1 MKTLTRLVCFILLV
15 LPAWVKAQS
24 EYIPKNLG
32 NAINTEYD
40 EINPVLSPDGKTL
53 FFIRVNHPE
62 NNYGSFDSEDIWY
75 SEWVNGEW
83 KPATHLPQLNNGR
96 YNAILSVSSDGKSA
110 LINGVFNKKG
120 TFFLKRG
127 LSLAMRTPDGWSAPQ
142 RLHIKKL
149 RRFNSGSNSN
159 AFLSNDENFIFM
171 AMSKRFATDKTD
183 LYVIRKINDRKW
195 SRPTKL
201 RAINSKKN
209 DEAPF
214 LSTDNKT
221 LYFAS
226 DRKQKGQFDIY
237 KTQSLSAD
245 WKKWT
250 EPKPLNDTINSAG
263 WESYFK
269 TNRKGSYAYFSS
281 TNNSSGNADI
291 FKVKLFE
298 ENPFVVISGIVR
310 NKKTQ
315 LPIAKNVNYKILSD
329 GKPIDSIKTNSDS
342 SSFRI
347 KLPLGKRYQL
357 IATAEKYTSSPETI
371 DVSAVREFTK
381 VKKDLRLTPFPY
393 VLLKG
398 NFFLKDTKDPIPSE
412 ASPSLWINDVRVDSA
427 KIDLA
432 KGAYE
437 LKIPH
442 GQLYQL
448 QVRATKHDPVPAT
461 LDLTTVDEY
470 QEISLDLFA
479 EPEKMVAVVGKILD
493 KKTNK
498 PFPPGSKLKIVVDGM
513 PHIIVTVDTLTS
525 DYQLKLPPGGT
536 YTISASSL
544 NYYPVYEPI
553 NLSNAKGTERIFK
566 DLYIVPIEVGQSI
579 RLNNI
584 FFESAKAVLKPES
597 FTELDKVANF
607 LKDNPDIRIEIGGHT
622 DNVGN
627 AALNQQ
633 LSLARAKAVMKYVV
647 LQGVSEDRIVA
658 KGYGLTKPVTSNA
671 TKEGQS
677 KNRRVEFTVLEK

>member
-1 MKTLTRLVCFILLV
+1 VKPLTILVCFSLLC
-15 LPAWVKAQS
+15 LSTSVKGQS

-32 NAINTEYD
+32 NAINSEYD

-62 NNYGSFDSEDIWY
+62 NNYGSFDSEDIWC
-75 SEWVNGEW
+75 SEFVNGEW
-83 KPATHLPQLNNGR
+83 KPALHLLQLNNGR
-96 YNAILSVSSDGKSA
+96 YNAILSISSDGKSV

-127 LSLAMRTPDGWSAPQ
+127 LSIATRNENGWGTPHKL
-142 RLHIKKL
+142 RIKKL

-159 AFLSNDENFIFM
+159 AFLSNDENYIVL
-171 AMSKRFATDKTD
+171 AMSKRFASDKTN
-183 LYVIRKINDRKW
+183 LYIIRKINDKKW
-195 SRPTKL
+195 AWPMKL
-201 RAINSKKN
+201 KAINSQRN

-214 LSTDNKT
+214 LSADNKT

-237 KTQSLSAD
+237 KTQSLSSD
-245 WKKWT
+245 WKRWT
-250 EPKPLNDTINSAG
+250 EPQPLNDTINSTG

-269 TNRKGSYAYFSS
+269 TNRKGSYGYFSS
-281 TNNSSGNADI
+281 TNNSIGNADI

-298 ENPFVVISGIVR
+298 ENPFVAISGIVK
-310 NKKTQ
+310 NKKTS
-315 LPIAKNVNYKILSD
+315 LPIAKNVSYKILSD
-329 GKPIDSIKTNSDS
+329 GKPIDSIKTNVDS
-342 SSFRI
+342 ASFKI
-347 KLPLGKRYQL
+347 KLPLGKKYQL
-357 IATAEKYTSSPETI
+357 IATAEKYTSDPETI
-371 DVSAVREFTK
+371 DVTAVKEFTK
-381 VKKDLRLTPFPY
+381 LKKDLLLTPFPY
-393 VLLKG
+393 IVLKG
-398 NFFLKDTKDPIPSE
+398 NLFLKDTKDPIPAE
-412 ASPSLWINDVRVDSA
+412 ASPTLWINDKQVDSA

-432 KGAYE
+432 KSSYE
-437 LKIPH
+437 LKVFH
-442 GQLYQL
+442 GKSYQL
-448 QVRATKHDPVPAT
+448 QVRATKHDPVPAA
-461 LDLTTVDEY
+461 LDLTSINEY

-479 EPEKMVAVVGKILD
+479 EPEKMVSVVGKILD

-513 PHIIVTVDTLTS
+513 PHILVTVDTLTS
-525 DYQLKLPPGGT
+525 DYQLKLPPGGN

-647 LQGVSEDRIVA
+647 SQGVAADRIVA

-671 TKEGQS
+671 TKDGQA

>member
-1 MKTLTRLVCFILLV
+1 MKTLPTIVCLV
-15 LPAWVKAQS
+15 LLALPSWAQVQS

-32 NAINTEYD
+32 NAVNSEYD
-40 EINPVLSPDGKTL
+40 EINPVISPDGKTL
-53 FFIRVNHPE
+53 FFVRVNHPD
-62 NNYGSFDSEDIWY
+62 NYYGSFDSEDIWY
-75 SEWVNGEW
+75 SEYVNGAW
-83 KPATHLPQLNNGR
+83 KPAVHLPQLNNGR
-96 YNAILSVSSDGKSA
+96 YNAILSISSDGKSV

-127 LSLAMRTPDGWSAPQ
+127 LSIATRTQDGWSVPQ
-142 RLHIKKL
+142 RLRIKKM
-149 RRFNSGSNSN
+149 RRFNSGANSN
-159 AFLSNDENFIFM
+159 AFLSNDENYIVF
-171 AMSKRFATDKTD
+171 AMSKRYNSEKTN

-195 SRPTKL
+195 AWPMKL
-201 RAINSKKN
+201 KAINSRQN

-214 LSTDNKT
+214 LSADNKT

-237 KTQSLSAD
+237 KTQILSTD

-250 EPKPLNDTINSAG
+250 EPKPLNDTINSPG

-269 TNRKGSYAYFSS
+269 TNRKGGYAYFSS
-281 TNNSSGNADI
+281 TNNSIGNADI

-298 ENPFVVISGIVR
+298 ENPFVVVSGIVK
-310 NKKTQ
+310 NKKTS
-315 LPIAKNVNYKILSD
+315 LPIAKSVSYKILSD
-329 GKPIDSIKTNSDS
+329 GKPIDSIKTNIDS
-342 SSFRI
+342 ASFKI
-347 KLPLGKRYQL
+347 KLPLGKKYQL
-357 IATAEKYTSSPETI
+357 IASAEKYTSAPETI
-371 DVSAVREFTK
+371 DVTAVKEFTK
-381 VKKDLRLTPFPY
+381 LKKDLLLTPYPY
-393 VLLKG
+393 ILLKG
-398 NFFLKDTKDPIPSE
+398 NLYLKDTKDPIPAE
-412 ASPSLWINDVRVDSA
+412 ASPSLWINDARIDSA
-427 KIDLA
+427 QIDLA
-432 KGAYE
+432 KGTYS
-437 LKIPH
+437 LKINH
-442 GQLYQL
+442 GQSYQL

-461 LDLTTVDEY
+461 LDLTTVNTY

-479 EPEKMVAVVGKILD
+479 EPEKMVSVVGKILD

-525 DYQLKLPPGGT
+525 DYQLKLPPGGN

-597 FTELDKVANF
+597 FVELDKVANF

-647 LQGVSEDRIVA
+647 SRGVTEDRIVA

-671 TKEGQS
+671 TKDGQA

>member
-1 MKTLTRLVCFILLV
+1 MKLITTFVCFILLAFPV
-15 LPAWVKAQS
+15 WVKGQS

-32 NAINTEYD
+32 NAINSEYD

-53 FFIRVNHPE
+53 FFVRVNHPE
-62 NNYGSFDSEDIWY
+62 NYYGSFDSEDIWY
-75 SEWVNGEW
+75 SEWANGAWRTAE
-83 KPATHLPQLNNGR
+83 HLPQLNTGR
-96 YNAILSVSSDGKSA
+96 YNAILSISSDGKSV

-127 LSLAMRTPDGWSAPQ
+127 LSISTRTANGWGTPQ
-142 RLHIKKL
+142 RLRIKKM
-149 RRFNSGSNSN
+149 RRFNSGANSN
-159 AFLSNDENFIFM
+159 AFLSNDENYIVV
-171 AMSKRFATDKTD
+171 AMSKRYASEKTN
-183 LYVIRKINDRKW
+183 LYVIRKINDHKW
-195 SRPTKL
+195 AWPMKL
-201 RAINSKKN
+201 KAINSSQN

-214 LSTDNKT
+214 LSADNKT

-237 KTQSLSAD
+237 KTQLLSTD
-245 WKKWT
+245 WKRWT
-250 EPKPLNDTINSAG
+250 EPKPLNDTINSVE

-281 TNNSSGNADI
+281 TNNSIGNADI

-298 ENPFVVISGIVR
+298 ENPFVVISGIVK

-315 LPIAKNVNYKILSD
+315 LPISKIVNYKILSD

-342 SSFRI
+342 SSFKI
-347 KLPLGKRYQL
+347 KLPLGKKYQL
-357 IATAEKYTSSPETI
+357 IASAEKYTSSPETI
-371 DVSAVREFTK
+371 DVSTLREFTK
-381 VKKDLRLTPFPY
+381 LKRDLQLTPFPY

-398 NFFLKDTKDPIPSE
+398 SLYLKDTKDPIPAE
-412 ASPSLWINDVRVDSA
+412 ASPSLWINDTRIDSA
-427 KIDLA
+427 KIDLT
-432 KGAYE
+432 KGTYE
-437 LKIPH
+437 LKINH
-442 GQLYQL
+442 GQSYQL

-461 LDLTTVDEY
+461 LDLTKVGEY

-479 EPEKMVAVVGKILD
+479 EPEKMVSVVGKILD

-525 DYQLKLPPGGT
+525 DYQLKLPPGAN

-553 NLSNAKGTERIFK
+553 SLTNAKGNERIFK

-584 FFESAKAVLKPES
+584 FFESGKAVLKPES
-597 FTELDKVANF
+597 FVELDKVANF

-627 AALNQQ
+627 ATLNQQ
-633 LSLARAKAVMKYVV
+633 LSLARAKSVMKYI
-647 LQGVSEDRIVA
+647 LSQGVAEDRIVA